1 MTIFYHVNQPD
12 SHHAKGLAKFKNVLI
27 VNNTKTEY
35 LRLTDKDMQHYK
47 DNHIDIK
54 RLSDDIEYFNNVFK
68 KIEKI
73 VSVILYILS
82 FTDKKDINTDLSNT
96 LKNRSFS
103 LHETS
108 LMTLQSLPDTVTDN
122 LYSVR
127 HKLTVLDSTMRV
139 AEAARLVAPDLSQLV
154 LEQIDAVQRY
164 ITNHYL
170 QAVGLSVKDLHEIA
184 VPKVSQSS
192 TTTQAKPKSQPAKRQ
207 QRVQVPAGDI
217 SSDAY
222 MVYSQLTDR
231 AERIK
236 TVLEAKPQ
244 ATVKDVAEIITDVS
258 EKTIQRELNSL
269 IEKGQ
274 VVREGERRW
283 SKYSVVKD

>member
-1 MTIFYHVNQPD
+1 
-12 SHHAKGLAKFKNVLI
+12 
-27 VNNTKTEY
+27 
-35 LRLTDKDMQHYK
+35 MQHQT
-47 DNHIDIK
+47 DNLIDIK
-54 RLSDDIEYFNNVFK
+54 RLSDDVEYYNNVFK
-68 KIEKI
+68 KTEKI
-73 VSVILYILS
+73 VSVVFYILS
-82 FTDKKDINTDLSNT
+82 FVSEKDINMSLSKS
-96 LKNRSFS
+96 LKESSFK
-103 LHETS
+103 LHEIS
-108 LMTLQSLPDTVTDN
+108 LETLQAYPDTVSDK
-122 LYSVR
+122 LFAVR
-127 HKLTVLDSTMRV
+127 YQLLVVDSTVRI
-139 AEAARLVAPDLSQLV
+139 AESARMIAPDLAQL
-154 LEQIDAVQRY
+154 LTEQIDGVQRY
-164 ITNHYL
+164 LTNHYL
-170 QAVGLSVKDLHEIA
+170 QNTGLSIKDLHEVA
-184 VPKVSQSS
+184 VPKSH
-192 TTTQAKPKSQPAKRQ
+192 TATNTPAPKSATQPKRRQ

-274 VVREGERRW
+274 VLREGERRW

>member
-1 MTIFYHVNQPD
+1 
-12 SHHAKGLAKFKNVLI
+12 
-27 VNNTKTEY
+27 
-35 LRLTDKDMQHYK
+35 MQHK
-47 DNHIDIK
+47 TDNVIDIK
-54 RLSDDIEYFNNVFK
+54 RLSEDVEYYNNVFK

-73 VSVILYILS
+73 VSVVLYILS
-82 FTDKKDINTDLSNT
+82 FTDNKDSNEILSD
-96 LKNRSFS
+96 
-103 LHETS
+103 
-108 LMTLQSLPDTVTDN
+108 TLQSVSFNLHELSLNALQCQPDTVTDT
-122 LYSVR
+122 LLQVR
-127 HKLTVLDSTMRV
+127 HQLMALDSTIQL
-139 AEAARLVAPDLSQLV
+139 AQAARLVAPDLAQLV
-154 LEQIDAVQRY
+154 LEQIDSVQRY
-164 ITNHYL
+164 LGNHYL
-170 QAVGLSVKDLHEIA
+170 QNTGLSIKDLHTMS
-184 VPKVSQSS
+184 VSTETSATS
-192 TTTQAKPKSQPAKRQ
+192 TTVKKPATPRRRGP

-283 SKYSVVKD
+283 SRYSVVKD